1 MIASGRAPRVAGP
14 FFRDDTHSVQLQPC
28 VAMTHE
34 YHSAQDLQCS
44 DFETPETGNSISKYR
59 VSISALAVWLYLLT
73 LYEHTSDFRILEK
86 HTSTSR
92 RDARLTCGWDP
103 TPVVRHPTEQQSTFE
118 STHEKSRVETG
129 HRPSSSGGMPVVS
142 LMRSLV
148 SVRSRA
154 AHILSHAR
162 ASAPP

>member
-28 VAMTHE
+28 VAMSTT
-34 YHSAQDLQCS
+34 ARKIFS
-44 DFETPETGNSISKYR
+44 DFETPETGNSKYR